1 MSKKNAEVIAEEN
14 SKNIESQANKEL
26 KDIDILASEL
36 NIRDTILAGIMTM
49 KNWRK
54 GKMLTKSDLED
65 ALLKFLN
72 KTV

>member
-1 MSKKNAEVIAEEN
+1 MSKNYSEAVSQEKTKEDLKEELKPIEVLAEELE
-14 SKNIESQANKEL
+14 IKE
-26 KDIDILASEL
+26 
-36 NIRDTILAGIMTM
+36 TMLAGIMTM

-72 KTV
+72 KPV

>member
-1 MSKKNAEVIAEEN
+1 MSKNYSEVV
-14 SKNIESQANKEL
+14 SQEKTKEDLKEEL
-26 KDIDILASEL
+26 KPIEVLSEEL
-36 NIRDTILAGIMTM
+36 EIKETILAGIMTM

>member
-1 MSKKNAEVIAEEN
+1 MSKNYSETVSQEKPKEELKPIEVLAEELE
-14 SKNIESQANKEL
+14 IKE
-26 KDIDILASEL
+26 
-36 NIRDTILAGIMTM
+36 TILAGIMTM

-54 GKMLTKSDLED
+54 GKMLTKADLED

>member
-1 MSKKNAEVIAEEN
+1 MSKKNAEAVLEEDN
-14 SKNIESQANKEL
+14 KLSQKNEEL

>member
-1 MSKKNAEVIAEEN
+1 MSKKNAEAVLEEDN
-14 SKNIESQANKEL
+14 KLSQKNEEL

-72 KTV
+72 KTL

>member
-1 MSKKNAEVIAEEN
+1 MSKNYTETVSQEKQKENLKEELKPIEVLAEEL
-14 SKNIESQANKEL
+14 KIKE
-26 KDIDILASEL
+26 
-36 NIRDTILAGIMTM
+36 TILVGIMTM